1 MIQIK
6 DNQRILFIGDSITDV
21 KWNKNV
27 NQRFR
32 LNSYDTYP
40 LQVARALKKKR
51 KGLKFFFR
59 GIASNR
65 TYHLY
70 DRLTKDCI
78 SLNPDVIVMLIGVN
92 DAWENYVPEQ
102 YPPLLRPMEPHVKE
116 VYRRIKAELPNAKLI
131 TLLPFLISTIEEKQ
145 PFHKVLDEYVEKL
158 REFASGN
165 ADEIVDL
172 QRLFDE
178 AEKTT
183 APILL
188 SRDSVHPT
196 SLGHSVIASAVLDVI
211 E

>member
-6 DNQRILFIGDSITDV
+6 YNQRILFIGDSITDV
-21 KWNKNV
+21 KWNKNL

-32 LNSYDTYP
+32 LNSYNTYP
-40 LQVARALKKKR
+40 LQVAKELKKKY

-78 SLNPDVIVMLIGVN
+78 NLKPDVIIMLIGVN

-102 YPPLLRPMEPHVKE
+102 YPPLLRPIEPHIKE

-145 PFHKVLDEYVEKL
+145 PFRKVLDEYVEKL
-158 REFASGN
+158 NEYAQGN
-165 ADEIVDL
+165 ADEIIAL
-172 QRLFDE
+172 QPLFDE

-183 APILL
+183 APVLL
-188 SRDSVHPT
+188 AKDSVHPT
-196 SLGHSVIASAVLDVI
+196 NLGHSVIAKAVLSLI

>member
-78 SLNPDVIVMLIGVN
+78 NLKPDVIVMLIGVN

-145 PFHKVLDEYVEKL
+145 PFRKVIDEYVEKL
-158 REFASGN
+158 NEYAQGN
-165 ADEIVDL
+165 ADEIIAL
-172 QRLFDE
+172 QPLFDE
-178 AEKTT
+178 AEKVT
-183 APILL
+183 APVLL
-188 SRDSVHPT
+188 AKDSVHPT
-196 SLGHSVIASAVLDVI
+196 NLGHTVIAKAVLSVI

>member
-21 KWNKNV
+21 KWNRNV

-32 LNSYDTYP
+32 LNSYDVYP
-40 LQVARALKKKR
+40 LQVARALKKKH
-51 KGLKFFFR
+51 KGLKFFFK

-78 SLNPDVIVMLIGVN
+78 SLKPDVIVMLIGVN

-102 YPPLLRPMEPHVKE
+102 YPPLLRPLEPHVKE
-116 VYRRIKAELPNAKLI
+116 IYRRIKAELPGTKLI
-131 TLLPFLISTIEEKQ
+131 SLLPFITSTIEEKQ
-145 PFHKVLDEYVEKL
+145 PFHNVLDGFIEKL
-158 REFASGN
+158 RSYAMGN
-165 ADEIVDL
+165 ADEIIDL
-172 QRLFDE
+172 QSKFYE
-178 AEKTT
+178 AEKTIS
-183 APILL
+183 PVLL

-196 SLGHSVIASAVLDVI
+196 NLGHSIIANAVLSVI

>member
-78 SLNPDVIVMLIGVN
+78 SLKPDVIVMLIGVN

-172 QRLFDE
+172 QHLFDE

>member
-21 KWNKNV
+21 KWNKNL

-32 LNSYDTYP
+32 LNSYNTYP
-40 LQVARALKKKR
+40 LQVAKELKKKY

-78 SLNPDVIVMLIGVN
+78 NLKPDVIIMLIGVN

-102 YPPLLRPMEPHVKE
+102 YPPLLRPMEPHIKE
-116 VYRRIKAELPNAKLI
+116 VYRRIKAELPATKLI

-145 PFHKVLDEYVEKL
+145 PFRKVLDEYVEKL
-158 REFASGN
+158 NEYAQGN
-165 ADEIVDL
+165 ADEIIAL
-172 QRLFDE
+172 QPLFDE

-183 APILL
+183 APVLL
-188 SRDSVHPT
+188 AKDSVHPT
-196 SLGHSVIASAVLDVI
+196 NLGHSVIAKAVLSLI

>member
-21 KWNKNV
+21 KWNKNL

-32 LNSYDTYP
+32 LNSYNTYP
-40 LQVARALKKKR
+40 LQVAKELKKKY

-78 SLNPDVIVMLIGVN
+78 NLKPDVIIMLIGVN

-102 YPPLLRPMEPHVKE
+102 YPPLLRPMEPHIKE

-145 PFHKVLDEYVEKL
+145 PFRKVLDEYVEKL
-158 REFASGN
+158 NEYAQGN
-165 ADEIVDL
+165 ADEIIAL
-172 QRLFDE
+172 QPLFDE

-183 APILL
+183 APVLL
-188 SRDSVHPT
+188 AKDSVHPT
-196 SLGHSVIASAVLDVI
+196 NLGHSVIAKAVLSLI

>member
-32 LNSYDTYP
+32 LNSYNTYP
-40 LQVARALKKKR
+40 LQVAKELKKKR

-116 VYRRIKAELPNAKLI
+116 VYRRIKAELPTAKLI

-145 PFHKVLDEYVEKL
+145 PFRKVLDEYVEKL
-158 REFASGN
+158 NEYAQGN
-165 ADEIVDL
+165 ADEIIAL
-172 QRLFDE
+172 QPLFDE
-178 AEKTT
+178 AEKVT
-183 APILL
+183 APVLL
-188 SRDSVHPT
+188 AKDSVHPT
-196 SLGHSVIASAVLDVI
+196 NLGHTVIAKAVLSVI